1 MILICGGIMASLAW
15 GQSSTATLDQMI
27 AAGKSQRELAQH
39 LFDTQGCRKCHTI
52 GKEEKLGFTKEGQ
65 ERAQSFEGCI
75 STLKAMTVIVKVPES
90 QRSATQTRRVQ
101 RFQEFGCATC
111 HKVSPGKMG
120 LTETGAKLAG
130 LHLGCVEVEKL
141 VASGPRST
149 RWAAIYCCTWRDAHS
164 WWAGAD
170 ATAEVEDRAAGAESW
185 VVEQCGWV
193 CVVRREQSYDE
204 KSVSD

>member
-52 GKEEKLGFTKEGQ
+52 GKAEKLGFTKEGQ

-90 QRSATQTRRVQ
+90 QRSATQTQRVQ

-149 RWAAIYCCTWRDAHS
+149 RWAAIYCCTWRGAAHW

-170 ATAEVEDRAAGAESW
+170 ATAEVEDRAAGAES
-185 VVEQCGWV
+185 
-193 CVVRREQSYDE
+193 
-204 KSVSD
+204 